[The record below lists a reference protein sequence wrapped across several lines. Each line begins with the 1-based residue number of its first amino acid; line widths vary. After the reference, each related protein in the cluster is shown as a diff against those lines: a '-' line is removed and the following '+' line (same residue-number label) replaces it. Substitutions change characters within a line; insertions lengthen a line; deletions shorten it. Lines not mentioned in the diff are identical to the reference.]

1 MRGRPIKPDF
11 VPALQQ
17 GMTIPL
23 TTQLPAWLQLPT
35 RTCWAEVA
43 PPCLLPDT
51 ARGPYLALL
60 PVGLALPEMLPPP
73 RCALTAPFH
82 PYLSGGIGC
91 PTRQS
96 GGLFSVALSVGL
108 PRPGV
113 TRHRFFWESGLSSIL
128 LPRPR
133 PSSLPRA
140 ARLAPKFGWG
150 QCVFA
155 RRMPSARIF

>member
-1 MRGRPIKPDF
+1 MIMRGRPISRILSPPCDRGWPF
-11 VPALQQ
+11 LWPCSCLHSYSCQPGPA
-17 GMTIPL
+17 G
-23 TTQLPAWLQLPT
+23 
-35 RTCWAEVA
+35 AEVA
-43 PPCLLPDT
+43 PPCLLPDA

-82 PYLSGGIGC
+82 PYLPGGIGC
-91 PTRQS
+91 PTRRS

-113 TRHRFFWESGLSSIL
+113 TRHRFFWESGLSSTL

-140 ARLAPKFGWG
+140 ARLAP
-150 QCVFA
+150 
-155 RRMPSARIF
+155 